1 MSKKYISQ
9 FDKLIAALLSI
20 VLILVLILIIIK
32 PSNIFMSKNNKP
44 SSSCISFVFKFKE
57 NKNSIIFDKNTRLK
71 ISNNG
76 DMTCTISE
84 E

>member
-1 MSKKYISQ
+1 MSKKYISIL
-9 FDKLIAALLSI
+9 DKLMLTLLSI
-20 VLILVLILIIIK
+20 VLISALILIIIK
-32 PSNIFMSKNNKP
+32 PSDIFMSKNNKP
-44 SSSCISFVFKFKE
+44 SSSCISFIFEFKE

>member
-1 MSKKYISQ
+1 MSKKFISI
-9 FDKLIAALLSI
+9 FDKLMLTLFGI
-20 VLILVLILIIIK
+20 VLIIVLIFIIIK
-32 PSNIFMSKNNKP
+32 PSDIFMSKNNKP

-57 NKNSIIFDKNTRLK
+57 NKNSIILDKNTRLK